1 MLSPSGD
8 DECIKEAIQ
17 QIENHVTSVVQDP
30 SYEIPKN
37 VFRLRQAQFKV
48 RKTLLPHSRS
58 FNSNIL
64 LPMSFRIS
72 TMQSGGSGATKIA
85 TTMIFQLKKED
96 GELYLSPRYSPKFT
110 VQLVHPSIWLNDR
123 DNTPVIKGNVASPVI
138 FIRGRKVL
146 GSQQWMRPGSGDV
159 TLTDVLFVNR
169 RKFYDST
176 TMSASSTS

>member
-1 MLSPSGD
+1 MGIKRWPHRQVRTALKLFVFTHTNSNDQHVSQLQSLNNMIKGLQSMLSPSGD
-8 DECIKEAIQ
+8 NECIKEAIQ
-17 QIENHVTSVVQDP
+17 QIEQHVTSVVQDP

-110 VQLVHPSIWLNDR
+110 VQLVHPSI
-123 DNTPVIKGNVASPVI
+123 
-138 FIRGRKVL
+138 
-146 GSQQWMRPGSGDV
+146 
-159 TLTDVLFVNR
+159 
-169 RKFYDST
+169 
-176 TMSASSTS
+176 